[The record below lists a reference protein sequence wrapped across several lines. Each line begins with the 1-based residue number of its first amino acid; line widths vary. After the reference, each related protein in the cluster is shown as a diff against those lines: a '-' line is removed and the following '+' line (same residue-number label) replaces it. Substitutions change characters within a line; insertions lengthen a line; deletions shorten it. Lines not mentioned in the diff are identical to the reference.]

1 MIMIGGDTESTP
13 PYRAGDNQLSRSVH
27 GCHHKLFPSLKRR
40 LAPLMGVAGM
50 ARRCARD
57 RKGKG
62 KGKVGGV
69 AVCSET
75 DTSARENR
83 DGRQGKIRAR
93 SPRSPYSKG
102 RVTRDDIAGAA
113 RTRTVATVSA
123 VSTDE
128 PIQARCN
135 CFDGIH
141 RTDKDPDLDHV
152 SGFAVVGRGLE
163 ARRNNHTVAI
173 FVENETV
180 HRAPPFVTVN
190 RTLRPVV
197 SFGPDA

>member
-1 MIMIGGDTESTP
+1 MGVSCPTT
-13 PYRAGDNQLSRSVH
+13 RNAGD
-27 GCHHKLFPSLKRR
+27 GE
-40 LAPLMGVAGM
+40 
-50 ARRCARD
+50 
-57 RKGKG
+57 GKG
-62 KGKVGGV
+62 KGHMRGV
-69 AVCSET
+69 AVGSEA
-75 DTSARENR
+75 DTSALKN
-83 DGRQGKIRAR
+83 GNGGQGQICAR
-93 SPRSPYSKG
+93 FPSSPNPKG
-102 RVTRDDIAGAA
+102 RVVRDDIAGAA
-113 RTRTVATVSA
+113 RARAVSTVSA
-123 VSTDE
+123 VSTDK
-128 PIQARCN
+128 PVQTRRN